1 MTYKNANQ
9 TSKLANFRNPET
21 FKEEINFPM
30 DTIQQLLINPKMT
43 IHKYICKA
51 FSTYIIQYY
60 IVHTFSLVL

>member
-51 FSTYIIQYY
+51 FQHTSFNTILYIP
-60 IVHTFSLVL
+60 FL